1 MGVMFLLIILSFAIA
16 HIQALVWIDSDWMV
30 STILPAVIVNLTNE
44 ERSDDSLEVLT
55 RSDVLDAAAKL
66 KAEDM
71 AKNEYFAHYSPTG
84 VSPWYWFDQ
93 VSYNFVHAGENLAVH
108 FADSGDVVDAWMESP
123 THRANIMNG
132 NFTEIGVGTAKGR
145 YKGSSTVFVVQLF
158 GTPNVTMSTP
168 VASAKIPTVQP
179 VQSSAILG
187 ETVTQKENIAR
198 EEDIPVGVEDVLM
211 EASTTEAV
219 FEEVPLMQS
228 EEVNTTIDTPI
239 RIESSDGVVVMY
251 SDLATTSRDEEGGVL
266 YTQDTNTNGTQPP
279 LTLYEKIATQPSVW
293 LQIVYAV
300 LAVWVV
306 ISLLISLIVEW
317 RRQHPM
323 QMVYAGG
330 LLAIMA
336 FLLHMHTV
344 LTGGVTI
351 V

>member
-44 ERSDDSLEVLT
+44 ERSEDSLEMLT

-71 AKNEYFAHYSPTG
+71 AKNEYFAHYSPSG
-84 VSPWYWFDQ
+84 VSPWHWFDQ

-108 FADSGDVVDAWMESP
+108 FVDSGDVVDAWMESP

-168 VASAKIPTVQP
+168 VASAQTPTVQQA
-179 VQSSAILG
+179 QSSAILG

-198 EEDIPVGVEDVLM
+198 EEDIPVGLEDVLM
-211 EASTTEAV
+211 EASTTEVV
-219 FEEVPLMQS
+219 FEEVPLKQS
-228 EEVNTTIDTPI
+228 EEVNTTIDTPVS
-239 RIESSDGVVVMY
+239 IESSDGVVVMY
-251 SDLATTSRDEEGGVL
+251 SDLATTSRDAEGGVL
-266 YTQDTNTNGTQPP
+266 YPQDTNMNGTQAP

-306 ISLLISLIVEW
+306 VLLLISLIIEW

-336 FLLHMHTV
+336 FLLHMHMAFTS
-344 LTGGVTI
+344 GVTI